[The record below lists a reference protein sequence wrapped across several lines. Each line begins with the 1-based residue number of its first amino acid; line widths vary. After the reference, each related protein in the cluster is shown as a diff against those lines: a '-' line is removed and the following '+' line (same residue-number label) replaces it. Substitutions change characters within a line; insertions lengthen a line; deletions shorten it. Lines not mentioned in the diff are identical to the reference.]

1 MSVAGLF
8 PGDEGS
14 GMASGKERN
23 GTTPTDQ
30 DDPQE
35 KRTELMTPHSGPA
48 PVDSPVEA
56 DRTEST
62 VVDTPLVSSSSL
74 HSMLLERIE
83 PSLGRGERLRLD
95 ASRPKVSLGRAE
107 ENDVRLYT
115 ASASRE
121 HAVIA
126 GSEEGDWVLTL
137 SAGKSVLIDGE
148 MTTEPVVLE
157 VGMNIILGQDHLRC
171 VTEGLGPREMAA
183 QTAVDRSVD
192 HGSLGIRG
200 LNGQLGVAWWAIGV
214 VAAMAAIWLLI
225 ALLTP

>member
-1 MSVAGLF
+1 
-8 PGDEGS
+8 
-14 GMASGKERN
+14 
-23 GTTPTDQ
+23 
-30 DDPQE
+30 
-35 KRTELMTPHSGPA
+35 
-48 PVDSPVEA
+48 
-56 DRTEST
+56 
-62 VVDTPLVSSSSL
+62 
-74 HSMLLERIE
+74 
-83 PSLGRGERLRLD
+83 LRLD

-157 VGMNIILGQDHLRC
+157 VGMNVVLGQDHLRC

-192 HGSLGIRG
+192 QVSRGIRG
-200 LNGQLGVAWWAIGV
+200 LNGQWGVAWWAIGV
-214 VAAMAAIWLLI
+214 VAAVAAISLLI